1 MERIKESKWLYV
13 LLSILIATAFWM
25 SVRAGE
31 DPEMENRVRGIPVT
45 TSGDRVLE
53 NQGLMID
60 EVSHDTATLTW
71 RGSWKDIGQLDRDS
85 VSITVDVSRIS
96 EPGTYELDYSIINY
110 PPNVATSAISLQG
123 SDPEKITVTVSKIYS
138 DTFDIQPVFKGSVAS
153 GYQAGEF
160 IVEPETV
167 LISGSREK
175 VDLIHRVQV
184 VLEQKEMKVSFSGE
198 LPLRLLAA
206 DGEELDHSGL
216 RFTAEEAYVVLP
228 VVVVKEVPL
237 SVEIVDGG
245 GATQKNVK
253 YEISPESITVS
264 GSEED
269 MLHLDELSLGTIEL
283 AQVMDTVTKE
293 FPIYLPTE
301 LENVSGV
308 TSASVTVSITG
319 LTTRAFEVRNIE
331 LTNVPKGYSATLTT
345 QVRTIV
351 LRGMKKELDKVS
363 ADQIQIVADL
373 SDLSTATG
381 SYNVPV
387 KVYLYT
393 DGDVGVI
400 GQNNVVV
407 NLSKN

>member
-1 MERIKESKWLYV
+1 MERIRESKWLYI

-45 TSGDRVLE
+45 TTGDRVLE

-60 EVSHDTATLTW
+60 AISHETATLTW
-71 RGSWKDIGQLDRDS
+71 KGSWSDIGQLDKNN

-96 EPGTYELDYSIINY
+96 EPGTYQLEYSVNY
-110 PPNVATSAISLQG
+110 PPTVPYSAISLHS
-123 SDPEKITVTVSKIYS
+123 SDPEQITVTVSKIYS
-138 DTFDIQPVFKGSVAS
+138 DTFEIQPVLKGSVAS

-160 IVEPETV
+160 IVEPESV
-167 LISGSREK
+167 LISGTREK
-175 VDLIHRVQV
+175 VDLIDRVQV
-184 VLEQKEMKVSFSGE
+184 VLEQKELNESFAGE
-198 LPLRLLAA
+198 LPLRLLDA
-206 DGEELDHSGL
+206 DGKELDHSDL
-216 RFTAEEAYVVLP
+216 RFTADKAYVILP
-228 VVVVKEVPL
+228 VVVVKEIPL
-237 SVEIVDGG
+237 IVEFENGG
-245 GATQKNVK
+245 GATEKDVAC
-253 YEISPESITVS
+253 EIQPKTITVS
-264 GSEED
+264 GPEED
-269 MLHLDELSLGTIEL
+269 MLHLNKLSLGVIDL
-283 AQVMDTVTKE
+283 AQVMDMVTKD
-293 FPIYLPTE
+293 FPIYLPAE

-308 TSASVTVSITG
+308 TTASVTVSITG

-331 LTNVPKGYSATLTT
+331 LANVPKGYSATLTT

-351 LRGMKKELDKVS
+351 LRGTKKELDKVNAS
-363 ADQIQIVADL
+363 QIQIVADL
-373 SDLSTATG
+373 SELSTATG